1 MDFVRLALVNLYK
14 ASPKQARQRKFFLRF
29 FYYLFNNTNPI
40 YKLSTAVKR
49 TCRTKPNKAIII
61 PPAVFRNCLTFLNLV
76 CLFSS
81 DSPWLLG
88 LIETA
93 VHLNAVWWINWTRLF
108 EIASLPGMR
117 PLLTVAKFTTK
128 YEFQLFIYQ
137 GNNKVNVTH
146 SLVACCSIR
155 HWYSENSCV
164 HRTST
169 KWNSLVKGKA
179 HYLGKVLLKL
189 SESCAPKISG
199 FRFHKS
205 GVSPLR
211 HATVAPTQ
219 TEQMHHIRESVKSCI
234 WRRSKSHLE
243 W

>member
-1 MDFVRLALVNLYK
+1 MDFVRLALVKYTKQAQSKPVK
-14 ASPKQARQRKFFLRF
+14 ASFSCAFFTIYSITQTPFINCPRQLREHAER
-29 FYYLFNNTNPI
+29 NRT
-40 YKLSTAVKR
+40 KLSLFPRAYFEIVVP
-49 TCRTKPNKAIII
+49 C
-61 PPAVFRNCLTFLNLV
+61 FNLV

-93 VHLNAVWWINWTRLF
+93 VHLNAVWSIKWTRLF

-117 PLLTVAKFTTK
+117 PLLTIAKFTTK
-128 YEFQLFIYQ
+128 YEFQLFIDKA
-137 GNNKVNVTH
+137 NNKVNVTH

-164 HRTST
+164 HRTSI

-189 SESCAPKISG
+189 SESCAPKIS
-199 FRFHKS
+199 
-205 GVSPLR
+205 
-211 HATVAPTQ
+211 
-219 TEQMHHIRESVKSCI
+219 
-234 WRRSKSHLE
+234 
-243 W
+243 